1 MAVNL
6 VSHKDALLGAWK
18 DVVDDK
24 TSTNWALFG
33 YDKQSYDLCVVSTG
47 DGGLEELVEELNC
60 GKIMYAFCKVEDPNT
75 SLSKFILINWQ
86 GEGAPLVKKGCCAN
100 HFMDIDR
107 FFKGSHITITAR
119 TEDDVEPALILD
131 KVSKCTAS
139 TFNFKQRSDP
149 TESTKPIGSVYKR
162 IQPAR
167 EISST
172 EREKFW
178 MKEQEEE
185 KRRVEE
191 EKVKAEAAR
200 NRLAEE
206 VKERELK
213 DARAREEWFKERSLS
228 IDKMR
233 EAEKNA
239 QNSTHN
245 KVNKKLWEQQL
256 QEDMQDEEDRKRRS
270 QHLRTQRNE
279 EAQALI
285 AQRTFN
291 AKAMF
296 EPSTYTGTYA
306 SQAVALLRASFP
318 SIVSVSKQMMTR
330 NSGQL
335 LPSISD
341 GSNQTTGLPVVWL
354 PSSLIDGA
362 TFPAFPLW
370 LADLRPAITSFPPY
384 SGDTLNDVIGVTQQ
398 MVVGKHHYNF
408 QCCPEPACT
417 FYVPNKADKNAKYK
431 GTAIKAMTKQRFQH
445 PSKSAKLKYVGSP
458 FKNNVDPETH
468 TEEVVSTKFHL
479 ASKGETAIKRYNP
492 INCPAKKKKKNFC
505 QSELM
510 VHLQQPPEQ
519 HPERQ
524 PQLEMAVASPA
535 RAAADGIQNNHGPS
549 TALPPTELTY
559 TRNLL
564 RDALPPSQQPPQDHE
579 DQSWEE
585 EPAAARAAVSAPAC
599 MSDRAPEAASE
610 NGMQATHTDPADT
623 GAAEAAGPGLR
634 ARALYDY
641 QAADDTEI
649 SFDPDDVITH
659 IEQIDEGWWQGLGPN
674 GTYGLF
680 PANYVELID

>member
-6 VSHKDALLGAWK
+6 VNHKDALLGAWK

-228 IDKMR
+228 IDKLR

-256 QEDMQDEEDRKRRS
+256 QEDIQDEEDRKRRS

-306 SQAVALLRASFP
+306 SQPAAVQNR
-318 SIVSVSKQMMTR
+318 
-330 NSGQL
+330 
-335 LPSISD
+335 
-341 GSNQTTGLPVVWL
+341 TTGH
-354 PSSLIDGA
+354 S
-362 TFPAFPLW
+362 
-370 LADLRPAITSFPPY
+370 
-384 SGDTLNDVIGVTQQ
+384 
-398 MVVGKHHYNF
+398 
-408 QCCPEPACT
+408 
-417 FYVPNKADKNAKYK
+417 
-431 GTAIKAMTKQRFQH
+431 
-445 PSKSAKLKYVGSP
+445 
-458 FKNNVDPETH
+458 
-468 TEEVVSTKFHL
+468 
-479 ASKGETAIKRYNP
+479 
-492 INCPAKKKKKNFC
+492 
-505 QSELM
+505 
-510 VHLQQPPEQ
+510 
-519 HPERQ
+519 ERQ
-524 PQLEMAVASPA
+524 P
-535 RAAADGIQNNHGPS
+535 H
-549 TALPPTELTY
+549 
-559 TRNLL
+559 
-564 RDALPPSQQPPQDHE
+564 
-579 DQSWEE
+579 
-585 EPAAARAAVSAPAC
+585 
-599 MSDRAPEAASE
+599 AASTS
-610 NGMQATHTDPADT
+610 Q
-623 GAAEAAGPGLR
+623 
-634 ARALYDY
+634 
-641 QAADDTEI
+641 
-649 SFDPDDVITH
+649 V
-659 IEQIDEGWWQGLGPN
+659 
-674 GTYGLF
+674 
-680 PANYVELID
+680 

>member
-1 MAVNL
+1 
-6 VSHKDALLGAWK
+6 
-18 DVVDDK
+18 
-24 TSTNWALFG
+24 
-33 YDKQSYDLCVVSTG
+33 
-47 DGGLEELVEELNC
+47 
-60 GKIMYAFCKVEDPNT
+60 
-75 SLSKFILINWQ
+75 
-86 GEGAPLVKKGCCAN
+86 
-100 HFMDIDR
+100 
-107 FFKGSHITITAR
+107 
-119 TEDDVEPALILD
+119 
-131 KVSKCTAS
+131 
-139 TFNFKQRSDP
+139 
-149 TESTKPIGSVYKR
+149 
-162 IQPAR
+162 
-167 EISST
+167 
-172 EREKFW
+172 

-306 SQAVALLRASFP
+306 SPA
-318 SIVSVSKQMMTR
+318 VSVQNR
-330 NSGQL
+330 
-335 LPSISD
+335 
-341 GSNQTTGLPVVWL
+341 TTGHSERQPQAA
-354 PSSLIDGA
+354 G
-362 TFPAFPLW
+362 
-370 LADLRPAITSFPPY
+370 TS
-384 SGDTLNDVIGVTQQ
+384 
-398 MVVGKHHYNF
+398 
-408 QCCPEPACT
+408 
-417 FYVPNKADKNAKYK
+417 
-431 GTAIKAMTKQRFQH
+431 
-445 PSKSAKLKYVGSP
+445 
-458 FKNNVDPETH
+458 
-468 TEEVVSTKFHL
+468 
-479 ASKGETAIKRYNP
+479 
-492 INCPAKKKKKNFC
+492 
-505 QSELM
+505 
-510 VHLQQPPEQ
+510 QQPPEQ
-519 HPERQ
+519 LAERQ
-524 PQLEMAVASPA
+524 PQLEMAAASPA
-535 RAAADGIQNNHGPS
+535 RVATDTIQNNHGPS
-549 TALPPTELTY
+549 TASPPTELTY

-585 EPAAARAAVSAPAC
+585 EPAAARAAVSTPAC
-599 MSDRAPEAASE
+599 TSDSAPEAASE
-610 NGMQATHTDPADT
+610 NGMQAAHTDPADT

>member
-306 SQAVALLRASFP
+306 SQAVAVQNR
-318 SIVSVSKQMMTR
+318 
-330 NSGQL
+330 
-335 LPSISD
+335 
-341 GSNQTTGLPVVWL
+341 TTGHSERQPQAA
-354 PSSLIDGA
+354 G
-362 TFPAFPLW
+362 
-370 LADLRPAITSFPPY
+370 TS
-384 SGDTLNDVIGVTQQ
+384 
-398 MVVGKHHYNF
+398 
-408 QCCPEPACT
+408 
-417 FYVPNKADKNAKYK
+417 
-431 GTAIKAMTKQRFQH
+431 
-445 PSKSAKLKYVGSP
+445 
-458 FKNNVDPETH
+458 
-468 TEEVVSTKFHL
+468 
-479 ASKGETAIKRYNP
+479 
-492 INCPAKKKKKNFC
+492 
-505 QSELM
+505 
-510 VHLQQPPEQ
+510 QQPPEQ
-519 HPERQ
+519 LAERQ
-524 PQLEMAVASPA
+524 PQLEMAAASPA
-535 RAAADGIQNNHGPS
+535 RAAADAIQNNHGPS
-549 TALPPTELTY
+549 TTLPPTELTY

-585 EPAAARAAVSAPAC
+585 EPAAAHAAVSPPAC
-599 MSDRAPEAASE
+599 TSDRTPEAASE
-610 NGMQATHTDPADT
+610 NGMQAAHTDPADT

>member
-1 MAVNL
+1 
-6 VSHKDALLGAWK
+6 
-18 DVVDDK
+18 
-24 TSTNWALFG
+24 ALFG

-75 SLSKFILINWQ
+75 SLSKFILINWVSV
-86 GEGAPLVKKGCCAN
+86 GPEDFSWMFVDC
-100 HFMDIDR
+100 HFTCS
-107 FFKGSHITITAR
+107 KTSVPCLQGSHITITAR

-172 EREKFW
+172 ERERFW

-245 KVNKKLWEQQL
+245 KVNKKLW
-256 QEDMQDEEDRKRRS
+256 
-270 QHLRTQRNE
+270 
-279 EAQALI
+279 
-285 AQRTFN
+285 
-291 AKAMF
+291 
-296 EPSTYTGTYA
+296 
-306 SQAVALLRASFP
+306 V
-318 SIVSVSKQMMTR
+318 
-330 NSGQL
+330 
-335 LPSISD
+335 
-341 GSNQTTGLPVVWL
+341 
-354 PSSLIDGA
+354 
-362 TFPAFPLW
+362 
-370 LADLRPAITSFPPY
+370 
-384 SGDTLNDVIGVTQQ
+384 
-398 MVVGKHHYNF
+398 
-408 QCCPEPACT
+408 
-417 FYVPNKADKNAKYK
+417 
-431 GTAIKAMTKQRFQH
+431 
-445 PSKSAKLKYVGSP
+445 
-458 FKNNVDPETH
+458 
-468 TEEVVSTKFHL
+468 
-479 ASKGETAIKRYNP
+479 
-492 INCPAKKKKKNFC
+492 
-505 QSELM
+505 M

-519 HPERQ
+519 LAERQ
-524 PQLEMAVASPA
+524 PQLEMAAASPA
-535 RAAADGIQNNHGPS
+535 RVATDTIQNNHGPS
-549 TALPPTELTY
+549 TASPPTELTY

-585 EPAAARAAVSAPAC
+585 EPAAARAAVSTPAC
-599 MSDRAPEAASE
+599 TSDSAPEAASE
-610 NGMQATHTDPADT
+610 NGMQAAHTDPADT